1 MKYIIV
7 IFILNSLIPVILF
20 SQTLSPSDLLLK
32 GNKYKLTLF
41 DEKEITGTLVSQ
53 DDKTVTI
60 KSGNI
65 LMTIERN
72 NIFSITSDISPTRYK
87 YLATLNS
94 GTVPNSSEYG
104 SYRSNFIINAR
115 FSYFYS
121 EYKNIGIDLSYTSF
135 KGSGYEYAY
144 AIDNEG
150 AKESYTDIIAN
161 AQIGTFEKENIVD
174 AYLNLGAGIHIFHR
188 NAYNYT
194 YYSFYDSSYY
204 SYYNRSYTRLYPVLQ
219 IGGGLIIKPSYN
231 IGINVEVDMQAYG
244 FGFFLIPYEAN
255 FPVKA
260 GISYYFMK

>member
-1 MKYIIV
+1 MKLL
-7 IFILNSLIPVILF
+7 IFIIFLIGPKTDISYSQLINPDDSLINR
-20 SQTLSPSDLLLK
+20 ST
-32 GNKYKLTLF
+32 YKFTLF

-53 DDKTVTI
+53 DEKTVTI

-65 LMTIERN
+65 LMIIERN
-72 NIFSITSDISPTRYK
+72 NIFSITNDISPTRFK

-121 EYKNIGIDLSYTSF
+121 EYKNIGIDLSFTTF
-135 KGSGYEYAY
+135 KGAGYEYAY

-174 AYLNLGAGIHIFHR
+174 AYLNLGVGIHIFHR
-188 NAYNYT
+188 SAYNYT

-231 IGINVEVDMQAYG
+231 IGINLEVDMQAYG
-244 FGFFLIPYEAN
+244 FGFLFLPYEAN
-255 FPVKA
+255 FPLKA

>member
-7 IFILNSLIPVILF
+7 IIILNSLFPVILF
-20 SQTLSPSDLLLK
+20 SQSLNPSDLLLK

-53 DDKTVTI
+53 DEKTVTI
-60 KSGNI
+60 KSENI
-65 LMTIERN
+65 LMTIERS
-72 NIFSITSDISPTRYK
+72 NIFSITNDISPSRYK
-87 YLATLNS
+87 YLAALNS
-94 GTVPNSSEYG
+94 GTVPNSREYG

-135 KGSGYEYAY
+135 KGAGYEYNY
-144 AIDNEG
+144 GNENEG

-161 AQIGTFEKENIVD
+161 AQIGTFDKKNIVD
-174 AYLNLGAGIHIFHR
+174 VYLNLGLGIHIFHR
-188 NAYNYT
+188 SGYNYT
-194 YYSFYDSSYY
+194 YYSFYDSNYY
-204 SYYNRSYTRLYPVLQ
+204 SYYNRSYTRLYPVFQ
-219 IGGGLIIKPSYN
+219 IGGGLIIKPAYN
-231 IGINVEVDMQAYG
+231 IGLNVEVDMQAYG
-244 FGFFLIPYEAN
+244 FGYIFYPFEAY

>member
-53 DDKTVTI
+53 DEKTITI
-60 KSGNI
+60 KSENI

-72 NIFSITSDISPTRYK
+72 NIFSITSDISPSGYK
-87 YLATLNS
+87 FLATLNG
-94 GTVPNSSEYG
+94 GTVPNSSDYG
-104 SYRSNFIINAR
+104 GYRSNFIINAR

-121 EYKNIGIDLSYTSF
+121 EYKNIGIDLSFTSF
-135 KGSGYEYAY
+135 KSAGYEYANGVN
-144 AIDNEG
+144 NEG
-150 AKESYTDIIAN
+150 AKESNTDIIAN
-161 AQIGTFEKENIVD
+161 AQIGTFEKINIVD
-174 AYLNLGAGIHIFHR
+174 LYLNLGVGIHIFHR
-188 NAYNYT
+188 NSYNYT
-194 YYSFYDSSYY
+194 YYSFYDSGYY

-219 IGGGLIIKPSYN
+219 IGGGIIIKPAYN
-231 IGINVEVDMQAYG
+231 LGINIEADIQAYG
-244 FGFFLIPYEAN
+244 IGYLFYPIEAY

-260 GISYYFMK
+260 GFSYYFMK